1 MYFTGHKV
9 VYSGIK
15 GKLGKKKGS
24 GDIETVIISG

>member
-1 MYFTGHKV
+1 MYFKGHKV

-15 GKLGKKKGS
+15 GRLAKRKGS